1 MEGAVDGDG
10 VDAMLTVRLLG
21 TPGLERDG
29 MPQPA
34 PRGRKG
40 WALLAY
46 LLLADRPLGRRHL
59 AEVLFADADDPLGAL
74 RWTLAEL
81 RRALGDSELLRGDPV
96 SSALGADVRVD
107 LTALENNA
115 GDAEALLELRGE
127 LLDGVDIV
135 SSQTFESWLVVQRQ
149 RISAAIEARLRQT
162 AVALLATGR
171 TRDAVPYARLAVE
184 RNRFEESNH
193 ELLVRSLAA
202 AGEVDEARRQVAVCE
217 DLFSRELGVAVSDAL
232 RDAAATGP
240 TFSMVPPISGTAA
253 VTSQL
258 EAGHAAIGAGAVDAG
273 IQCLRR
279 AVAEA
284 ARIGDAGLQ
293 GRALVA
299 LGGAL
304 VHAVR
309 GRDQEGSVL
318 LTEAIEA
325 AARAGDRAT
334 AATAHRELGWVDVQ
348 AGRRATAEDW
358 LVKAQ
363 ALAESD
369 DELAAVLAARGM
381 NASDRADYATAFEH
395 LAASVEH
402 AERSGERRQE
412 ALTQSLIARAHL
424 LRGEQHQAAVPL
436 ERSLDLVREERWLA
450 FLPWPQALRA
460 EIDLALGDLDTAAN
474 ELENAWALACQIGDP
489 CWEGMAARGLGLLSM
504 GRGDDEGS
512 TKWFAEAV
520 ARSNRVTDR
529 YQWVHA
535 YALDATITAALDR
548 DDEATAAPLIPT
560 LATLA
565 ARSDM
570 RELVVR
576 AHLHKAR
583 LGDSDARSSARLL
596 AADIDN
602 PALAELIDA

>member
-1 MEGAVDGDG
+1 
-10 VDAMLTVRLLG
+10 MLTVRLLG

-29 MPQPA
+29 VPQPA
-34 PRGRKG
+34 PRGRKA

-46 LLLADRPLGRRHL
+46 LVLADRPLGRRHL

-81 RRALGDSELLRGDPV
+81 RRALGDATVLRSDPV
-96 SSALGADVRVD
+96 SGDLGDDISVDVALIERDA
-107 LTALENNA
+107 AA
-115 GDAEALLELRGE
+115 GETLLQLHGD
-127 LLDGVDIV
+127 LLDGIDVA
-135 SSQTFESWLVVQRQ
+135 SSQNFESWLHVQRQ
-149 RISAAIEARLRQT
+149 RLSAAVEARLRQT

-171 TRDAVPYARLAVE
+171 VRDAVPYARLAVE
-184 RNRFEESNH
+184 RNPFEEGNH

-202 AGEVDEARRQVAVCE
+202 AGDIDGAKRAVAACE
-217 DLFSRELGVAVSDAL
+217 DLFQRELGVAVSDAL

-240 TFSMVPPISGTAA
+240 EFSMVPPISGTAA

-258 EAGHAAIGAGAVDAG
+258 DAGEAAIGAGAIDAG

-284 ARIGDAGLQ
+284 LRIGDDALQ
-293 GRALVA
+293 GRALVS

-309 GRDQEGSVL
+309 GRDEEGVVL

-325 AARAGDRAT
+325 ATRAGDRAT

-348 AGRRATAEDW
+348 AGRRTTAEGW

-363 ALAESD
+363 ALAET
-369 DELAAVLAARGM
+369 DEEMAAILRARGM
-381 NASDRADYATAFEH
+381 NASDRGDYPTAFAH
-395 LAASVEH
+395 LEQSVEH
-402 AERSGERRQE
+402 ATRGGDRRQE
-412 ALTQSLIARAHL
+412 AYTNSIIARAHL
-424 LRGEQHQAAVPL
+424 LRGERKQAAVFV
-436 ERSLDLVREERWLA
+436 ERSLDVVREERWLA
-450 FLPWPQALRA
+450 FQPWPQALRGELDVTA
-460 EIDLALGDLDTAAN
+460 GDLDAAGSG
-474 ELENAWALACQIGDP
+474 LETAWALACQLGDP
-489 CWEGMAARGLGLLSM
+489 CWEGMAARGLGLLSRA
-504 GRGDDEGS
+504 RGDDERS
-512 TKWFAEAV
+512 TAWFAEAV
-520 ARSNRVTDR
+520 ARSNRTPDR

-535 YALDATITAALDR
+535 HALDATISAALDR
-548 DDEATAAPLIPT
+548 HDEATAEPLIST

-576 AHLHKAR
+576 AHLHRAR
-583 LGDSDARSSARLL
+583 LGDRDALSSARLL
-596 AADIDN
+596 AKDIDN
-602 PALAELIDA
+602 PALAELIG